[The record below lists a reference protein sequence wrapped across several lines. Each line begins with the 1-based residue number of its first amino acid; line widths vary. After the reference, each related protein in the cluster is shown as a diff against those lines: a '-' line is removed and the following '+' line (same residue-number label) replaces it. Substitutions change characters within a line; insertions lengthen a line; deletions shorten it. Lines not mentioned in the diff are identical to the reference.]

1 MPNILLDQVTP
12 TTGAQAEVGAEI
24 NKKKLNVLGQKYTT
38 RILFVNKV
46 FFWIIILITPEMNI
60 IDYQFNLTSLLLFFN
75 RKMQKE

>member
-1 MPNILLDQVTP
+1 MPNILLNQVTP
-12 TTGAQAEVGAEI
+12 TIGAQAEVGAEI

-38 RILFVNKV
+38 RILFVYKV